1 MDAEEKKQI
10 FTFKKLEQKMRLSF
24 KKLEKYNF
32 WNSSSFDRLIQL
44 TCSSSL
50 ESQNLRYTRHTLPL
64 TSQARWLLIHTIWL
78 WERERKDPKLIFKS
92 KNIDK
97 GGEG

>member
-10 FTFKKLEQKMRLSF
+10 FTFRKLEQKMRLPF

-50 ESQNLRYTRHTLPL
+50 ESQNL
-64 TSQARWLLIHTIWL
+64 
-78 WERERKDPKLIFKS
+78 
-92 KNIDK
+92 
-97 GGEG
+97 G